1 MCCNIRHT
9 VQVNSHSKEYSHVL
23 NTTASNTLCHTIQID
38 FNKILILSVIQES
51 HRYKMHVGTDLV
63 SIVIN
68 CSYAELHCM
77 VFSSDDI
84 HNASLCEK

>member
-1 MCCNIRHT
+1 MGCNIRHN
-9 VQVNSHSKEYSHVL
+9 VQVNSHSKEYSHVV
-23 NTTASNTLCHTIQID
+23 NTAASNALCHTIQID
-38 FNKILILSVIQES
+38 FKKILILNVIQES
-51 HRYKMHVGTDLV
+51 HKYKMYLGIDLV

-84 HNASLCEK
+84 HNANLCEK